1 MVDARDAYQVW
12 HKATYGQ
19 EATLPLTADYIK
31 AFCVDLVKMNFTAD
45 TILQHYLNGLCT
57 WHMANNITSPWQT
70 YPGLANTVRG
80 YVKKY
85 AGFSSR
91 FEREP
96 LSPQDVE
103 HLIGT
108 CGIDTPQKQQSKY
121 I

>member
-1 MVDARDAYQVW
+1 
-12 HKATYGQ
+12 
-19 EATLPLTADYIK
+19 
-31 AFCVDLVKMNFTAD
+31 
-45 TILQHYLNGLCT
+45 
-57 WHMANNITSPWQT
+57 MANNITSPWQT

-121 I
+121 IWDSVIYCVQDTDERKVTCQFISFV